1 MLKGIPS
8 INKPQNKMNKI
19 EKAGVSLLII
29 ANLALLIINLV
40 SKKSSRDK
48 ENNRVKGTDCSEDGG
63 SCVSGQLL

>member
-8 INKPQNKMNKI
+8 INKPKNKMNKI

-29 ANLALLIINLV
+29 ADLALLIINLV
-40 SKKSSRDK
+40 SKKSRRDK
-48 ENNRVKGTDCSEDGG
+48 DNNRKGTACSEDGG